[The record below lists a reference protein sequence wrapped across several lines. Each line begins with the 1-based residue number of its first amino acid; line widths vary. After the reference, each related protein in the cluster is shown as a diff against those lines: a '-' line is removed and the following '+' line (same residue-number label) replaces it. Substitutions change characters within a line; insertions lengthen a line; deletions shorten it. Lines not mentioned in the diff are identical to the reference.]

1 MFRFVYLTA
10 LLLPAGTFAG
20 TVIYTDSAH
29 PVIPGSSAAQVVY
42 LDAPDKIQAD
52 LFTGLSADPRQAE
65 ARARA
70 VLTSPEFRQRQADL
84 SSAFADVIKA
94 WQLQLQR
101 YPAVVFDDT
110 YVVYGTTDVDLA
122 SIRLSNWQ
130 EARR

>member
-29 PVIPGSSAAQVVY
+29 PVIPGSSVAQVVY

-52 LFTGLSADPRQAE
+52 LFTGLSADPKQAE
-65 ARARA
+65 ARAHA

-84 SSAFADVIKA
+84 SSAFAGVIKA

-122 SIRLSNWQ
+122 STRLSNWQ

>member
-84 SSAFADVIKA
+84 SSAFAGVIKA

-101 YPAVVFDDT
+101 YPAVVFDDN

-122 SIRLSNWQ
+122 SAHLSNWQ